1 MENDAWRLYRP
12 VFTVDYVAAIARPG
26 ASLEGRARFVE
37 MDHRTLHA
45 GLALRAFATRSTFT
59 AVWADP
65 NFVQCKSERYCSDP
79 SIN

>member
-12 VFTVDYVAAIARPG
+12 VFTVDYVAAIARSG
-26 ASLEGRARFVE
+26 AFLGERTRFVE
-37 MDHRTLHA
+37 MDHRELHTGPA
-45 GLALRAFATRSTFT
+45 VRALANRSTFT

-65 NFVQCKSERYCSDP
+65 NFVQCNSERYCSYP